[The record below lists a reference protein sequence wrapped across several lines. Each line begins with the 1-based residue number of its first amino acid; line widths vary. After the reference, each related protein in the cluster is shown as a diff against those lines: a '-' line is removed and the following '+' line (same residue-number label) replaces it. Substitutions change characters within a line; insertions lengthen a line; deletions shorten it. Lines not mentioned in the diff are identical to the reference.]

1 MIQIACIF
9 LISVSFYYLI
19 IDSRDKQSC
28 DEVVQAKIIRTLST
42 RYDCTR
48 YYEYIVNNEKFTY
61 TKSNTKYN
69 TKYAS
74 SYKVWKCHDTPIIY
88 VSYVSDKPFIHKV
101 NGDKYEKIY
110 WKTFL
115 LGSIIIDSII
125 LLLISIAIKIGYS
138 LQKDSYD
145 TVVCGE
151 GGDVG
156 FLIV

>member
-1 MIQIACIF
+1 MVTIIYIVQITCIF

-28 DEVVQAKIIRTLST
+28 DEVVQAKIMATINSNLRYGT
-42 RYDCTR
+42 RYDCIR
-48 YYEYIVNNEKFTY
+48 YYEYIVNN
-61 TKSNTKYN
+61 TKY
-69 TKYAS
+69 TG
-74 SYKVWKCHDTPIIY
+74 SYKVWKCEDTPIIY